1 MRATRYDEQ
10 RPMARRKLT
19 IDDAGAI
26 AAALQGVTG
35 GTSYGTRGWKVG
47 KKFLMREKERMDD
60 VLVLKLASVDEQ
72 EFLIERD
79 PGVFFITDH
88 YKGWPT
94 VLVRLAA
101 VDRKTLSSL
110 IEGAWRAQ
118 ATKKFLAERTG
129 S

>member
-1 MRATRYDEQ
+1 MRATRYDEG
-10 RPMARRKLT
+10 RTMARRKLT

-26 AAALQGVTG
+26 AAALPGVTE

-72 EFLIERD
+72 ELLIERD

-88 YKGWPT
+88 YKGWPA
-94 VLVRLAA
+94 VLVRLGAI
-101 VDRKTLSSL
+101 DRKALASL

-118 ATKKFLAERTG
+118 ATKKILAERA
-129 S
+129 